1 MFTGLIERTGRV
13 ERVADAGGV
22 RRLRIGV
29 PGEFAAGLRVGDSVA
44 VSGVCLTAEAV
55 DASAFEAT
63 AVGETLA
70 RTTLGA
76 LAAGDR
82 VNLET
87 PVTAARVFG
96 GHIVQGH
103 VDGVGRVT
111 AWEHDDNGGTLRVAL
126 PARVYELCVEKGSVA
141 IDGISLTIAS
151 LCGGDEITIA
161 IVPHTM
167 TATTIAA
174 YRTGTRVN
182 VEADV
187 IAKYVQEFVRRAQGA
202 PAGTGEKP

>member
-1 MFTGLIERTGRV
+1 MFTGLIESVGRV
-13 ERVADAGGV
+13 ERVSDAAGV
-22 RRLRIGV
+22 RRLRI
-29 PGEFAAGLRVGDSVA
+29 AAPAEMVAPLRVGDSVA
-44 VSGVCLTAEAV
+44 VSGVCLTAERV
-55 DASAFEAT
+55 EGNAFEAT
-63 AVGETLA
+63 MVGETLA

-76 LAAGDR
+76 LVTGDA

-126 PARVYELCVEKGSVA
+126 PANVYELCVEKGSIA
-141 IDGISLTIAS
+141 IDGISLTIAA
-151 LCGGDEITIA
+151 LCGGDEIEVA
-161 IVPHTM
+161 IVPHTVA
-167 TATTIAA
+167 ATTIAA
-174 YRTGTRVN
+174 YAPGARVN

-187 IAKYVQEFVRRAQGA
+187 IAKYVHEYVRRMQPA
-202 PAGTGEKP
+202 PQE

>member
-1 MFTGLIERTGRV
+1 MFTGLIEFVGRV
-13 ERVADAGGV
+13 ERVADEGGV
-22 RRLRIGV
+22 RRLKIGAPRDIV
-29 PGEFAAGLRVGDSVA
+29 AGLRVGDSIA
-44 VSGVCLTAEAV
+44 VSGVCLTAERV
-55 DASAFEAT
+55 DGKGFEAT

-76 LAAGDR
+76 LVAGDG

-111 AWEHDDNGGTLRVAL
+111 AWEHDANGGTLQVAL
-126 PARVYELCVEKGSVA
+126 PPKVYELCVEKGSIA
-141 IDGISLTIAS
+141 IDGVSLTIAS
-151 LCGGDEITIA
+151 MCGGGEIGVA
-161 IVPHTM
+161 IVPHTVG
-167 TATTIAA
+167 ATTIGA
-174 YRTGTRVN
+174 YRAGTRVN

-187 IAKYVQEFVRRAQGA
+187 IAKYVQEFVRRAQAA
-202 PAGTGEKP
+202 PSQS